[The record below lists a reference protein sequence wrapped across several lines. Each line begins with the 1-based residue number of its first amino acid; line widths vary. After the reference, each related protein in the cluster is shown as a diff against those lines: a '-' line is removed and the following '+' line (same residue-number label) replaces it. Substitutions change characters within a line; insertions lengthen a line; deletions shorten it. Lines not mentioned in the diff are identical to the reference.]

1 MPSTYVDYD
10 RGTTFSPQAPF
21 ENSAMDKSLRTQQ
34 LSDGGATDER
44 EQVDTDA
51 PHETKY
57 IGAIPVDET
66 VDGMARPLGD
76 VKHLDCYGRDEDPEC
91 QTSVMPLF
99 DKAKGAAQ
107 LSTKQADADID
118 AYFAQ
123 QQKAAMKARKPIRPK
138 MQGTEKL
145 VDTRGT
151 KFGLSDAAARQQVD
165 TIFGAVSKGRHGA
178 NNGALADQDKVIQKK
193 YYSEEKLL
201 KPGSMKSGKTQ
212 QLRWANNHGSA
223 SKIPA
228 HLDAFPTQAA
238 TADALQFFD
247 TLGAGPHGANNGA
260 LYDAHKHPKNQFKV
274 AGSATQ
280 QLMSS
285 KYPHHGYSTQT
296 ANADLSNFYHSMPAA
311 NNHHLK
317 DKHAD
322 RYSDPHT
329 AFLKGHEATL
339 PKKHGARKAKG
350 TQMLRSNRDDA
361 FVGDASPVTPPGT
374 LVKFAGATA
383 ANDLNNFYTG
393 LKHSRYGANNG
404 NLRDM
409 TPKGQYKTVTA
420 AKAEQEINGYF
431 SSVAAHKSGAKEA
444 TAARAK
450 RILDAD
456 HAAQDID
463 GYFSSLAKGKHGSN
477 NGHLKDTNPHASA
490 AKVSA

>member
-1 MPSTYVDYD
+1 MPTNTAWLLDKLHSMVSYGAIPPPGGAGRPARRRPSTAVAAGVVVLAAAALAGMVLLSARTGTVLEGAGGRGMKLARTFSGDSVAVPSTYVDYD

-223 SKIPA
+223 SKVVLSA
-228 HLDAFPTQAA
+228 CDRGVL
-238 TADALQFFD
+238 LC
-247 TLGAGPHGANNGA
+247 GAGASRLRQGRA
-260 LYDAHKHPKNQFKV
+260 LVRVVQ
-274 AGSATQ
+274 
-280 QLMSS
+280 
-285 KYPHHGYSTQT
+285 
-296 ANADLSNFYHSMPAA
+296 
-311 NNHHLK
+311 
-317 DKHAD
+317 
-322 RYSDPHT
+322 
-329 AFLKGHEATL
+329 AF
-339 PKKHGARKAKG
+339 R
-350 TQMLRSNRDDA
+350 
-361 FVGDASPVTPPGT
+361 
-374 LVKFAGATA
+374 
-383 ANDLNNFYTG
+383 
-393 LKHSRYGANNG
+393 
-404 NLRDM
+404 
-409 TPKGQYKTVTA
+409 
-420 AKAEQEINGYF
+420 
-431 SSVAAHKSGAKEA
+431 
-444 TAARAK
+444 
-450 RILDAD
+450 
-456 HAAQDID
+456 
-463 GYFSSLAKGKHGSN
+463 
-477 NGHLKDTNPHASA
+477 
-490 AKVSA
+490 